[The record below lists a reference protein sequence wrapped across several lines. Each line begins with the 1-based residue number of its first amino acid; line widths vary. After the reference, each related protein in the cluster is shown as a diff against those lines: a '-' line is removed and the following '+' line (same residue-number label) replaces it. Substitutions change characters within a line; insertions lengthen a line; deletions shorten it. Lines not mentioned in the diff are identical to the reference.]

1 MKAQSTSILQSQ
13 GMVENSFNIEV
24 SGLEELIKK
33 SVKLEPLGREHSA
46 LKSQL
51 EKIDDAVT
59 NVETKVQDLY
69 VIKQAEIETA
79 YKGLSGSE

>member
-1 MKAQSTSILQSQ
+1 MRDQSASILKSQ
-13 GMVENSFNIEV
+13 GKMGDGINFEV
-24 SGLEELIKK
+24 DGLEELIKK
-33 SVKLEPLGREHSA
+33 SIKLKPLAREHSA

-51 EKIDDAVT
+51 EQISNSVT